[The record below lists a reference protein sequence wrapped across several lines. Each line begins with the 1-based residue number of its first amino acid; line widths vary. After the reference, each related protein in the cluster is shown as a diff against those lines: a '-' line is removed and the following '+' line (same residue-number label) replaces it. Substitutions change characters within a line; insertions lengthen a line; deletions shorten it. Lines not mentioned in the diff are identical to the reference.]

1 MLCQS
6 CGKNQANTH
15 IKRIINGKLTEYVLC
30 EECAAK
36 LGYGNIFSGFD
47 LDLDSFLGSF
57 FKNPLNDKQNFLE
70 NEVRCCPKCGSTLED
85 ISRTGKI
92 GCANCYDVFYNS
104 LIGSIKR
111 IHGNTVHTG
120 KMAECVSED
129 KKLKMKVEKLKKDM
143 QLAIKEQNFEMA
155 AQIRD
160 EIKRIEEASSN
171 NERGE

>member
-6 CGKNQANTH
+6 CYKNQANTH
-15 IKRIINGKLTEYVLC
+15 IKKIINGKLTEYRLC

-47 LDLDSFLGSF
+47 LNFDNFLGSF
-57 FKNPLNDKQNFLE
+57 FKNQLNDKQSVLE
-70 NEVRCCPKCGSTLED
+70 NDVSCCPKCGSTLED

-92 GCANCYDVFYNS
+92 GCSKCYDVFYNS

-129 KKLKMKVEKLKKDM
+129 KKLKVKMEKLKKDM
-143 QLAIKEQNFEMA
+143 QIAIKEQNFERA

-160 EIKRIEEASSN
+160 EVKKLESEGDN
-171 NERGE
+171 NE